1 MADDDAEPR
10 MQAAEAGS
18 GSAMSSSTAKSSEP
32 MACVGC
38 RSRKLKCSRDL
49 PICVRCV
56 RLKIECVYPESR
68 RKPLNKRKNVK
79 ELEARLALVED
90 LLKDAGANPRQG
102 GVKSPSDE
110 TIGDV
115 NLDDVSPGSGSG
127 SGSGDGDGSADAE
140 FAYDGAI
147 PSMSGDCAR
156 GFGQNLNQQ
165 TSGDYFNTQELM
177 GLGMFEVPPPFNV
190 VDEMHTHFFQQ
201 QHTFIPIVHPARYL
215 KAFHSAPHMRPPMA
229 LQYAIWAMAA
239 FQMDKYSAFH
249 DPYYRRARQYL
260 EADELKGVGEHF
272 ITVHHAQA
280 WVLVAAYEARTMHF
294 TRAAMSCARGIRLC
308 HMMGLHRLDEPG
320 YLDKITPTI
329 LPPQSWVELEE
340 RRRVFWGAFIIDS
353 HASVSTGWPSMIIA
367 TNVPSSHEAFVSG
380 KEEETVK
387 LKDLFLGASYSTFA
401 GSVGICYI
409 FNQILAHVGQ
419 VRPDDRPENLE
430 YGDFWKRHRD
440 IDNTLSSSFMFLPE
454 GLRLPKSYRKPA
466 AVFLNL
472 NLHASVICLHQCAID
487 RAQAHEL
494 PDTIVQSSTVRVIN
508 SADEIVNIVKQAVH
522 VDSASAFRNP
532 LVALSLYSAAS
543 VYMYVSSE
551 REKDGK
557 ESSKKTQMKPSHLDA
572 LEFLI
577 QCLIAIGRVHAI
589 TQSFLRQIV
598 ADLDHYNLAGLVR
611 VPPIEGLDLT
621 KIGYNI
627 PLLART
633 SLANHAKVQSPLP
646 GYLPLGKPVG
656 QSDRR
661 GFGKSKLPVSWLCQ
675 GSGLNPSRMESQV
688 DEARSGQEA
697 DGNRGKRRRMS
708 KEGSTSQRSAQ
719 DAQQVN
725 SYYDNWQ
732 YASDSSGMMEYSGPM
747 NSGYPQQQ
755 QQQQQQMTGLG
766 VGTSGLLSSFQTALP
781 HRNSNSSGS
790 SPAGVFTNS
799 RGSSDNTPATA
810 TYSTASVASD
820 GGGLFGGPPPS
831 GLADEQTVFMTDDMW
846 NTAEIDA
853 FVQSA
858 SSNQP
863 QVSGVGT
870 ENQSLDVSWNFMG

>member
-10 MQAAEAGS
+10 TQVTEAGC
-18 GSAMSSSTAKSSEP
+18 GSAVPSSAAKSSEP

-49 PICVRCV
+49 PICVRCA

-102 GVKSPSDE
+102 GVKSPSVE

-127 SGSGDGDGSADAE
+127 DGDGSADVE
-140 FAYDGAI
+140 FAYDSTVPPMASYCSRGLDQI
-147 PSMSGDCAR
+147 P
-156 GFGQNLNQQ
+156 NQQ
-165 TSGDYFNTQELM
+165 TSSDYFNTQELM
-177 GLGMFEVPPPFNV
+177 GLGMFEVPPPFDV
-190 VDEMHTHFFQQ
+190 VDEMHTQFFQQ

-215 KAFHSAPHMRPPMA
+215 KSFHSAPHMRPPMA

-272 ITVHHAQA
+272 ITIQHAQA

-294 TRAAMSCARGIRLC
+294 TRAAMSCARGVKLC

-320 YLDKITPTI
+320 YMDRITPTI

-353 HASVSTGWPSMIIA
+353 HASVSTGWPSMIEPSQIA
-367 TNVPSSHEAFVSG
+367 TNVPSSHDAFVSG
-380 KEEETVK
+380 KEEETAR
-387 LKDLFLGASYSTFA
+387 LKDLFFGASYSTFA
-401 GSVGICYI
+401 ASVGICHI
-409 FNQILAHVGQ
+409 FNQLLAHVAQ
-419 VRPDDRPENLE
+419 IRPDDRPQDLE
-430 YGDFWKRHRD
+430 YGNFWKRHRD
-440 IDNTLSSSFMFLPE
+440 IDNTLSSSFMFLPD
-454 GLRLPKSYRKPA
+454 GMRLPKNNRNPA
-466 AVFLNL
+466 VVFMNL

-494 PDTIVQSSTVRVIN
+494 PDTIAQSSIVRVIN
-508 SADEIVNIVKQAVH
+508 SADEIVNIVKQAVQ

-532 LVALSLYSAAS
+532 LVALSLYCAAS

-551 REKDGK
+551 PEKDGK
-557 ESSKKTQMKPSHLDA
+557 EPSKKTQVKPSHLDA

-577 QCLIAIGRVHAI
+577 QCLVAISRIHAI
-589 TQSFLRQIV
+589 TQSFLRQIT

-611 VPPIEGLDLT
+611 LPPIEGLDMT
-621 KIGYNI
+621 KVGYNI

-646 GYLPLGKPVG
+646 GYLPLGKPMG
-656 QSDRR
+656 QSNIR
-661 GFGKSKLPVSWLCQ
+661 GAGKSKMPVTWLCQ
-675 GSGLNPSRMESQV
+675 GSMPNSSRTEPQV

-708 KEGSTSQRSAQ
+708 KEDSTGQLSAQ

-732 YASDSSGMMEYSGPM
+732 YASDSSGLMEYSDPTT
-747 NSGYPQQQ
+747 SGYPQQQ
-755 QQQQQQMTGLG
+755 QQQQQMSGLA

-781 HRNSNSSGS
+781 HRNSNSSCS

-820 GGGLFGGPPPS
+820 GGGLFGGPPPA
-831 GLADEQTVFMTDDMW
+831 GLADEQTVFITDEMW
-846 NTAEIDA
+846 NTADIDA

-870 ENQSLDVSWNFMG
+870 ENQPVDVSWNFMG